1 MKRMYTTL
9 VTAILMA
16 SPIFANQLASTDC
29 DGWKEGYPSYYCD
42 CKVQTEGTN
51 PNRLNEIPFDIT
63 VTDTIWYRS
72 ISNIFMEGFVANLYS
87 DCNITMTIM
96 DKCKTD
102 STKKMFRQIEVAS
115 NQSREVNID
124 DIKKM
129 LEDFGIQ
136 VNNAALR
143 IGIAP
148 SAPGKTSRFICTPY
162 GVGPNSTCE
171 DCLPILPN
179 KESLTSDSGYDVY
192 VYDPSN
198 TDEYTSLKMEWLE
211 PEYYTYMYITL
222 GTCDSDPVAEVDLV
236 PGETTVYELPKQI
249 LDVARENNENLYF
262 HFEYYTDEQVGLRH
276 RLSVTSTKP
285 SDPSNPTDIES
296 VTTPT
301 VDARLVLGTDGMI
314 YILRGNQRY
323 TLMGHK
329 L

>member
-29 DGWKEGYPSYYCD
+29 AGWKEGYPSYYCD

-51 PNRLNEIPFDIT
+51 PNRLNAIPFDIT

-72 ISNIFMEGFVANLYS
+72 NSNIFMEGFVANLYS

-96 DKCKTD
+96 DKCNTD
-102 STKKMFRQIEVAS
+102 STKRMFRQIEVAS

-129 LEDFGIQ
+129 MAEFGLE
-136 VNNAALR
+136 VSSYKLL

-192 VYDPSN
+192 VYDPAN
-198 TDEYTSLKMEWLE
+198 ADEYTSLKMEWLE
-211 PEYYTYMYITL
+211 PEYFAILKVTL

-236 PGETTVYELPKQI
+236 PGETTVYELSKQI
-249 LDVARENNENLYF
+249 LDAARENNENLYF

-285 SDPSNPTDIES
+285 SDPSNPTDTES

>member
-29 DGWKEGYPSYYCD
+29 TGWKEGYPSYYCD
-42 CKVQTEGTN
+42 CQAQTEGAN
-51 PNRLNEIPFDIT
+51 ANRLNVIPFDIT
-63 VTDTIWYRS
+63 VTDTIWYKS
-72 ISNIFMEGFVANLYS
+72 DISMFLEGFVANLYS

-129 LEDFGIQ
+129 MAEFGLE
-136 VNNAALR
+136 VSHYALR

-148 SAPGKTSRFICTPY
+148 SMPGKTSRFICTPY

-198 TDEYTSLKMEWLE
+198 ADEYTSLKMEWLE
-211 PEYYTYMYITL
+211 PEYFATLKVTL
-222 GTCDSDPVAEVDLV
+222 GTCESDPVAEVDLV

-276 RLSVTSTKP
+276 RLSVTSTTP
-285 SDPSNPTDIES
+285 SNPSNPTDTES

-314 YILRGNQRY
+314 YILRGNQCY
-323 TLMGHK
+323 TLMGHQ

>member
-29 DGWKEGYPSYYCD
+29 TGWKEGYPSYYCD
-42 CKVQTEGTN
+42 CKEQTEGAN
-51 PNRLNEIPFDIT
+51 ANRLNAIPFDIT

-72 ISNIFMEGFVANLYS
+72 TSNIFMEGFVANLYS

-96 DKCKTD
+96 DKCNTD
-102 STKKMFRQIEVAS
+102 STKKMFRQIEVSS

-136 VNNAALR
+136 ITNAALR

-148 SAPGKTSRFICTPY
+148 SVPGKSSRFICTPY

-198 TDEYTSLKMEWLE
+198 ADEYTSLKMEWLE
-211 PEYYTYMYITL
+211 PEYFAILKVTL
-222 GTCDSDPVAEVDLV
+222 GTCDSDPVAEVELV
-236 PGETTVYELPKQI
+236 PGETTVYELSKQI
-249 LDVARENNENLYF
+249 LDVARADNENLYF
-262 HFEYYTDEQVGLRH
+262 HFEYCTDEQVGLRH

-285 SDPSNPTDIES
+285 SDPSNPTDTES

-301 VDARLVLGTDGMI
+301 VDARLVLGSDGMI

>member
-1 MKRMYTTL
+1 MKRMYTIL

-29 DGWKEGYPSYYCD
+29 AGWKEGYPSYYCD
-42 CKVQTEGTN
+42 CKEQTEGAN
-51 PNRLNEIPFDIT
+51 ANRLSEIPFDIT

-72 ISNIFMEGFVANLYS
+72 SSNIFMEGFVANLYS

-96 DKCKTD
+96 DKCNTD

-136 VNNAALR
+136 VTNAALR

-222 GTCDSDPVAEVDLV
+222 GTCDSDPVAEVDLF
-236 PGETTVYELPKQI
+236 PGEATVYELPKQI
-249 LDVARENNENLYF
+249 LDAARENNENLYF
-262 HFEYYTDEQVGLRH
+262 HFEYNTDEVGLRH

-285 SDPSNPTDIES
+285 SDPSNPTDTES

>member
-29 DGWKEGYPSYYCD
+29 TGWKDYYPSYYCD
-42 CKVQTEGTN
+42 CQEQTSGAKA
-51 PNRLNEIPFDIT
+51 NRLNEIPFDIT
-63 VTDTIWYRS
+63 VTDTTWYRS
-72 ISNIFMEGFVANLYS
+72 DISVFLEGFVANLYS

-96 DKCKTD
+96 DKCNTD
-102 STKKMFRQIEVAS
+102 STKKMFRQIEVFS

-129 LEDFGIQ
+129 MAEFELEVSNYI
-136 VNNAALR
+136 LR

-222 GTCDSDPVAEVDLV
+222 DMCDSDPVAEVDLV

-249 LDVARENNENLYF
+249 LDAARENNEKLYF
-262 HFEYYTDEQVGLRH
+262 HFEYYTDVQVGLRH

-285 SDPSNPTDIES
+285 SDPSNPTDTES

-301 VDARLVLGTDGMI
+301 VDARLVLGSDGMI

-323 TLMGHK
+323 TLMGNK

>member
-9 VTAILMA
+9 LTAILMA

-29 DGWKEGYPSYYCD
+29 TGWREGYPSYYCD
-42 CKVQTEGTN
+42 CQEQTSGAKA
-51 PNRLNEIPFDIT
+51 NRLNAIPFDIT
-63 VTDTIWYRS
+63 VTDTIWYRAD
-72 ISNIFMEGFVANLYS
+72 ISLFLEGFVANLYS

-96 DKCKTD
+96 DKCNTD

-129 LEDFGIQ
+129 MAEFGLEVSSYI
-136 VNNAALR
+136 LR

-211 PEYYTYMYITL
+211 PEYFAFLNVTL
-222 GTCDSDPVAEVDLV
+222 GTCDSDPVAEVALF
-236 PGETTVYELPKQI
+236 PGEATVYELPKQI
-249 LDVARENNENLYF
+249 LDAARENNENLYF
-262 HFEYYTDEQVGLRH
+262 HFEWHPDEQVGLRH

-285 SDPSNPTDIES
+285 SDPSNPTDTES

-301 VDARLVLGTDGMI
+301 VDARLILGSDGMI

-323 TLMGHK
+323 TLMGNR